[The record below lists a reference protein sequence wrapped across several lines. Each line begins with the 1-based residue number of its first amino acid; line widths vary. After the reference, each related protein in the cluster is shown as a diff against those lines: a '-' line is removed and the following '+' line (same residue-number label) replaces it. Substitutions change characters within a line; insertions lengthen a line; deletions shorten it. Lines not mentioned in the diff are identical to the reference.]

1 MGSRTQ
7 EQADQLIRKTATVL
21 AGPLPLF
28 CSDGLEEYG
37 VALLDRYF
45 VTQEYPRTGR
55 PGRPRQARRLPAPD
69 LRYAQVVKRR
79 ESRRVVEVLRRVVY
93 GNPEEIPPEAISTSL
108 VERQNLT
115 LRQENA
121 RLTRKTL
128 AFSKNQDDLRAQLAL
143 YVAYAN
149 LVRKHRA
156 LRVQVDEPVCGNVR
170 RRWVWRTPA
179 MAAGCT
185 DHVWTLRQLLTC
197 HPSKTSIY

>member
-1 MGSRTQ
+1 VDLRAKKGAPPLAASSTDEGKTWVWVAFAAKYRLFLALVVGSRTQ

-21 AGPLPLF
+21 AGSLPLF
-28 CSDGLEEYG
+28 CSDGLEEYA

-45 VTQEYPRTGR
+45 VTQEYPSTGR
-55 PGRPRQARRLPAPD
+55 PGRPRQARRLPAPQ
-69 LRYAQVVKRR
+69 LRYAQVVK
-79 ESRRVVEVLRRVVY
+79 
-93 GNPEEIPPEAISTSL
+93 
-108 VERQNLT
+108 
-115 LRQENA
+115 RQENA